1 LYDDIG
7 FGLTTWSP
15 LASGLLTGKYNDGIP
30 TGSRAALKGYEW
42 LAESIVDP
50 AKIAKVRQ
58 LIPIA
63 RDLDCTLAQLALAWC
78 IKNPRVSTVITGAT
92 RPEQVIENMKAQDVA
107 PRLTAEVLSRIDA
120 VVGSGVRSAS
130 VHEQSAR
137 KLNRRATLS
146 LPLSRMRGRRGGD

>member
-1 LYDDIG
+1 MLTIHDSDVRCTRRQMLSVG
-7 FGLTTWSP
+7 SLALGGLSLSTLFAARAAGGP
-15 LASGLLTGKYNDGIP
+15 NAASGLLTGKYNDGVP
-30 TGSRAALKGYEW
+30 AGSRAALKGYEW
-42 LAESIVDP
+42 LAERIVDP

-58 LIPIA
+58 LVPIA

-120 VVGSGVRSAS
+120 VVGA
-130 VHEQSAR
+130 
-137 KLNRRATLS
+137 
-146 LPLSRMRGRRGGD
+146 GG

>member
-1 LYDDIG
+1 M
-7 FGLTTWSP
+7 
-15 LASGLLTGKYNDGIP
+15 LTGKYNDGIP

-78 IKNPRVSTVITGAT
+78 IKNPHVSTVITGAT
-92 RPEQVIENMKAQDVA
+92 RPEQVTENMKAQDVA

-120 VVGSGVRSAS
+120 AVGAAG
-130 VHEQSAR
+130 
-137 KLNRRATLS
+137 
-146 LPLSRMRGRRGGD
+146 